1 MYSLLLDSAD
11 KYLGIGIALNNEII
25 DKVYFEAW
33 QR

>member
-25 DKVYFEAW
+25 DKGVD
-33 QR
+33 